1 MHFVDNWGAG
11 SNEKWDKFF
20 HDTRIVVD
28 DKIVAYTLVQVW
40 CCR

>member
-11 SNEKWDKFF
+11 SNEEWDKFF